1 METSATPSMPTT
13 GGSYVR
19 NGDELQRVQHT
30 EPAADAVATN
40 PIAPGAAAAAPAAEA
55 AQE

>member
-1 METSATPSMPTT
+1 METSATPSLPTT

-30 EPAADAVATN
+30 EPAADAVATH
-40 PIAPGAAAAAPAAEA
+40 PIATGAAEA
-55 AQE
+55 AASEPTSKE

>member
-19 NGDELQRVQHT
+19 NGDELQCVQHT